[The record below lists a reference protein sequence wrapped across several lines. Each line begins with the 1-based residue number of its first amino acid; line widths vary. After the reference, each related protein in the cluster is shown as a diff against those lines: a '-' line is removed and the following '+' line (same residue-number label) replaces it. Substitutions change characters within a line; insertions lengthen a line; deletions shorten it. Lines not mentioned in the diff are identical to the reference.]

1 MDKLKTVKEFT
12 EIIESKINMPYFNSN
27 FVVEYLSNNLAEVSN
42 IDEEKKV
49 PSWKKKIVEKNIELV

>member
-27 FVVEYLSNNLAEVSN
+27 FVAEYLSNNLAEVQ
-42 IDEEKKV
+42 I
-49 PSWKKKIVEKNIELV
+49 